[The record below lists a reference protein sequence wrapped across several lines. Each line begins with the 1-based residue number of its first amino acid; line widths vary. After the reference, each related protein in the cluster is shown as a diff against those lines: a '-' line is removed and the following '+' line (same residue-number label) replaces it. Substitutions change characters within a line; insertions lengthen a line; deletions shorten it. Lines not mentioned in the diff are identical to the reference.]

1 MQPSFSSQW
10 SPSPDEADKS
20 VETPVNSLAGEQA
33 DNMASS
39 QSRPEVFETPAETTT
54 FTTVAPRTLRA
65 SLKRGIYSAW
75 RALTV
80 NRKVY
85 IGSAVVVFFLIVAI
99 FGPLFLHG
107 DPNFITHDASLKP
120 SGAHWL
126 GTTNLGQDIFGQLI
140 LGTQTS
146 VLWGFFSGILVTL
159 LSVVIGLVG
168 GYFGGIIDEILSFI
182 TNVFLVLP
190 GIPLMLVLAS
200 YIPPSAFTVSLV
212 VAVTSWAW
220 GARVLRAQTLSV
232 RSREFVT
239 AARSNGESHW
249 RTIFFEIF
257 PNQTSLVAANFVST
271 MVQVILAFAALQF
284 LGLGDISQ
292 ASWGSMLYW
301 AKSQGALLAG
311 QWWWFVPPG
320 LCIAVLGAGLSLIN
334 FGIDEI
340 ADPRL
345 RREPKAKV
353 LATKKAVA

>member
-1 MQPSFSSQW
+1 MQPSFPSQW
-10 SPSPDEADKS
+10 PSSPDDANQRS
-20 VETPVNSLAGEQA
+20 ETPVSSFRGEQSA
-33 DNMASS
+33 AAASS
-39 QSRPEVFETPAETTT
+39 QAERNGYTTSEQTGAFPSVPRRT
-54 FTTVAPRTLRA
+54 FQMTLKQA
-65 SLKRGIYSAW
+65 LANLW
-75 RALTV
+75 TALTM

-85 IGSAVVVFFLIVAI
+85 IGSAVVVFFLLVAI

-107 DPNFITHDASLKP
+107 DPNYITHDASLKP
-120 SGAHWL
+120 SAAHWL

-168 GYFGGIIDEILSFI
+168 GYFGGIIDEILSFV

-345 RREPKAKV
+345 RREPKTKV

>member
-1 MQPSFSSQW
+1 
-10 SPSPDEADKS
+10 
-20 VETPVNSLAGEQA
+20 
-33 DNMASS
+33 
-39 QSRPEVFETPAETTT
+39 
-54 FTTVAPRTLRA
+54 
-65 SLKRGIYSAW
+65 
-75 RALTV
+75 
-80 NRKVY
+80 
-85 IGSAVVVFFLIVAI
+85 
-99 FGPLFLHG
+99 
-107 DPNFITHDASLKP
+107 
-120 SGAHWL
+120 
-126 GTTNLGQDIFGQLI
+126 
-140 LGTQTS
+140 
-146 VLWGFFSGILVTL
+146 
-159 LSVVIGLVG
+159 LVG
-168 GYFGGIIDEILSFI
+168 GYFGGVIDELLSFI

-239 AARSNGESHW
+239 AARSNGESHL

-320 LCIAVLGAGLSLIN
+320 FCIAVLGAGLSLIN

-345 RREPKAKV
+345 RREPKTKV